1 MGFFT
6 WTLANR
12 KPVLLKNGDYAAR
25 CKLRYGGYGAVV
37 CPDGT
42 LIQEP
47 TYEGYGVFDGKDVY
61 ELVLDW
67 NRDYLKDI
75 LRRPEFTRPDADDT
89 VIKTIIGA
97 YASDDPVALRD
108 AVDTATKTAKYLATD
123 WKRCA
128 GIHIACGR
136 QNAMLPYPIKI
147 VDRPVRTPYEKL
159 RPSESTQ

>member
-6 WTLANR
+6 WTLANC
-12 KPVLLKNGDYAAR
+12 KPVRLKNGEYAAR

-47 TYEGYGVFDGKDVY
+47 AYEGYGVFDGKDVY

-67 NRDYLKDI
+67 NRNYLKDI
-75 LRRPEFTRPDADDT
+75 VRRPEFTRPDADDAA
-89 VIKTIIGA
+89 IKAIIDA
-97 YASDDPVALRD
+97 YASDDPDALRT
-108 AVDTATKTAKYLATD
+108 AVDAAAKTAKYLETD

-136 QNAMLPYPIKI
+136 QNALLPYPIKI
-147 VDRPVRTPYEKL
+147 VDRPVHTPYGQL
-159 RPSESTQ
+159 SPSESTQ

>member
-6 WTLANR
+6 WTLANH

-37 CPDGT
+37 CPNGT

-47 TYEGYGVFDGKDVY
+47 AYEGYGVFDGKDVY

-67 NRDYLKDI
+67 NRDCLKDI
-75 LRRPEFTRPDADDT
+75 LRRPEFTRPDADDA
-89 VIKTIIGA
+89 VIRAIIGA
-97 YASDDPVALRD
+97 YASDDPVALRN
-108 AVDTATKTAKYLATD
+108 AVDAATKTAKYLATD

-136 QNAMLPYPIKI
+136 QNALLPYPIKI
-147 VDRPVRTPYEKL
+147 VDRPVRTPYKKL